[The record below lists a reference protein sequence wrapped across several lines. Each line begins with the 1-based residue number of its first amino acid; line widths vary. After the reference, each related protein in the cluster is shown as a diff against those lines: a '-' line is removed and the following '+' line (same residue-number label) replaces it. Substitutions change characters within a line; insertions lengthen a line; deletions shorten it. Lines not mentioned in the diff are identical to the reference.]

1 MKPYNSLAPRTT
13 ATTGPPPI
21 KIPKMVKK
29 RTAEPEKV
37 LADDFRKLED
47 RLKKMEREAAS
58 HNQCSTT
65 YPQLPEPAAWPPEEG
80 HVGHTDSFEDLSWPP
95 RGNTDFTNESDVRLS
110 LEDRRD
116 VSLHGKLKRNNFQF
130 GFQTSLAAARRL
142 QSPYHR
148 SWLQGTEGTASTF
161 DLARPHHTT
170 SNTADVRLH
179 HQASTTDDARSFDV
193 SSAPEVYEVSFDVII
208 RVMAHPLPWGWYR
221 SHLHATSGHHHLH
234 LMVSSQNGLRK

>member
-37 LADDFRKLED
+37 LAEDFRKLED

-80 HVGHTDSFEDLSWPP
+80 HVGHTDSF
-95 RGNTDFTNESDVRLS
+95 
-110 LEDRRD
+110 
-116 VSLHGKLKRNNFQF
+116 
-130 GFQTSLAAARRL
+130 
-142 QSPYHR
+142 
-148 SWLQGTEGTASTF
+148 
-161 DLARPHHTT
+161 
-170 SNTADVRLH
+170 
-179 HQASTTDDARSFDV
+179 
-193 SSAPEVYEVSFDVII
+193 
-208 RVMAHPLPWGWYR
+208 
-221 SHLHATSGHHHLH
+221 
-234 LMVSSQNGLRK
+234 